1 MAKLSLALAAALAA
15 SATAFAPSTVGP
27 STTALSAT
35 GYEETGGE
43 MWDPLGLYNLEDA
56 ADTFPNMFPKSQFIE
71 EAEIKHGRM
80 AMLGWTGVWATHVG
94 GMGLGLHFPGFPV
107 ESDWTKA
114 LGVFAAEE
122 PAWFGAILMFIAIAE
137 GESVGH
143 SGDNWRNMS
152 TKEPGNPV
160 LIHGAI
166 LMFIAI
172 AEGESV
178 GHSGDNWRNMSTK
191 EPGNLGFDPWG
202 LKAKLSDERQEYY
215 KIIEKKN
222 GRAAMIA
229 MASLFSM
236 EAIPGS
242 VPVMDILS

>member
-152 TKEPGNPV
+152 TKEPGN
-160 LIHGAI
+160 
-166 LMFIAI
+166 
-172 AEGESV
+172 
-178 GHSGDNWRNMSTK
+178 
-191 EPGNLGFDPWG
+191 LGFDPWG